1 MDVQADEAGF
11 KPDPAATGIVELPAT
26 GGQGQ
31 LFRYSYPTYAD
42 TDKIPAVHRQS
53 SRPGPARWL
62 RFLVVV
68 VAVAVLAAGAA
79 LGLVRAGVI
88 DKSGT
93 NTPSS
98 AQATQ
103 HHPATT
109 SSTKPLVT
117 PISTGAGTATYRVDV
132 AVYAVTVTTS
142 TGRSWVSIGA
152 AGHSPTFAGIV
163 APSGSKKAVLLGPS
177 TVDVGA
183 GGTNVIV
190 TSGHRTF
197 TLTPASAPFRYQF
210 VV

>member
-1 MDVQADEAGF
+1 M
-11 KPDPAATGIVELPAT
+11 
-26 GGQGQ
+26 
-31 LFRYSYPTYAD
+31 
-42 TDKIPAVHRQS
+42 
-53 SRPGPARWL
+53 
-62 RFLVVV
+62 
-68 VAVAVLAAGAA
+68 AVLAAGAA
-79 LGLVRAGVI
+79 LGLVKAGVI

-93 NTPSS
+93 NNPSS

-103 HHPATT
+103 QHPATP

-117 PISTGAGTATYRVDV
+117 PISTGAGTATFRVDI

-152 AGHSPTFAGIV
+152 AGHSPAFAGIV
-163 APSGSKKAVLLGPS
+163 APNGSKKAVLLGPS

-183 GGTNVIV
+183 GGTKVIV